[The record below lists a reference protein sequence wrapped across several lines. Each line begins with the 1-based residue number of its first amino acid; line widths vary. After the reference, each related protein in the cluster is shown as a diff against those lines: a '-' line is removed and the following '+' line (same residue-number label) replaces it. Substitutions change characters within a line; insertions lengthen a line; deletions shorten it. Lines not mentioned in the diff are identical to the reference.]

1 MGGFKA
7 NSGLTAK
14 QEKAIGCLLSEATV
28 AGAAAKA
35 AVGETTLRRWMSQPE
50 FNQAYRKARMVS
62 FGETLR
68 LLRRSATSA
77 VVTLV
82 SIMQDKT
89 TPKNTRI
96 RAAEIILDHDRKGV
110 EIEDIEA
117 RLSELEG
124 VVQEQGGG
132 K

>member
-1 MGGFKA
+1 M
-7 NSGLTAK
+7 NGLRNNYGLSAK
-14 QEKAIGCLLSEATV
+14 QEKGLLCLLSEATIV
-28 AGAAAKA
+28 GAASKA
-35 AVGETTLRRWMSQPE
+35 GINELTLRRWMSQPE
-50 FNQAYRKARMVS
+50 FMHAYRKARMTS

-124 VVQEQGGG
+124 VVQEQGVG